1 MSAKI
6 YNYNGV
12 QLIRQH
18 FSTVTS
24 TITIAKEIKDLSR
37 DEWNL
42 ITADM
47 QTSGIS
53 KRSVNWISP
62 KSNLSATY
70 IFKLEKS
77 YLPLVSLLPFA
88 ACLSVCQTV
97 LQFCQDVSFKWPN
110 DILLD
115 GKKISGIL
123 SEFLQDGYDD
133 NYYRILISVGL
144 NVNASA
150 DELAI
155 VQQPITSLKMH
166 TNKTYDVNQVLDLLS
181 EFLICNVLKL
191 IKNNQSPIPFL
202 RPLLEKF
209 DDEIVQ
215 LQINHKYIEGKVL
228 SITDLGHLE
237 FKDNDNN
244 VIYCNTNEEIAS
256 FVKNKE
262 GYKKPAL

>member
-12 QLIRQH
+12 RLTRRH

-24 TITIAKEIKDLSR
+24 TITIAKEIKDLSC
-37 DEWNL
+37 DEWRL

-47 QTSGIS
+47 QTAGIS
-53 KRSVNWISP
+53 KCSVNWISP

-70 IFKLEKS
+70 IFKLEKR

-97 LQFCQDVSFKWPN
+97 LQFCQGVSFKWPN
-110 DILLD
+110 DILLE

-123 SEFLQDGYDD
+123 SEFFQDGYDN

-150 DELAI
+150 EELAI
-155 VQQPITSLKMH
+155 VQQPITSLKIH
-166 TNKTYDVNQVLDLLS
+166 TNKTYDVDQVLDSLS

-202 RPLLEKF
+202 RPLLEIF
-209 DDEIVQ
+209 GGETVQ
-215 LQINHKYIEGKVL
+215 LQINLKYIEGKVMG
-228 SITDLGHLE
+228 ITDMGYLE

-244 VIYCNTNEEIAS
+244 IIFCNTNEEIAS
-256 FVKNKE
+256 FVKSKE